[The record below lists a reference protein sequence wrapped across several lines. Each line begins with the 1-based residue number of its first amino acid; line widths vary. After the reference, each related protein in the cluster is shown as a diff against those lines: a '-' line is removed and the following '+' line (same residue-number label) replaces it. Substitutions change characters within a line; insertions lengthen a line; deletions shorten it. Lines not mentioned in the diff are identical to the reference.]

1 MRAISMDYIK
11 EGFMEQKLEQTPA
24 QNPEL
29 LEWLKPVQDPEMLL
43 SIVDLGL
50 VYETAFVATA
60 ESPQGGA
67 RVKMTLTSPHCPVA
81 DVFVDNVRKR
91 LLEYPGIQEADVKL
105 VFEPRWDPK
114 TMASDEVKDRL
125 GIW

>member
-1 MRAISMDYIK
+1 MRD
-11 EGFMEQKLEQTPA
+11 E
-24 QNPEL
+24 EL

-50 VYETAFVATA
+50 IYSAVFA
-60 ESPQGGA
+60 EGKTGA
-67 RVKMTLTSPHCPVA
+67 QVEMTLTSPHCPVA
-81 DVFVDNVRKR
+81 DSFVESVKKR
-91 LLEYPGIQEADVKL
+91 LLEYPGLTEAEVKL